1 MELDAHYYAIA
12 YGHELIVSNKNDEIE
27 CTFSTRD
34 NKHIKAILTTLA
46 HPNIFI
52 FHDGMGIYLC
62 NWRAREFVLLRT
74 RRLVRK
80 MMLIGS
86 YVIYTSE
93 TTTSKRINIGTIP
106 EMLKDFSTY
115 DGLPGTNFV
124 VLPNGKLVIAGEKSM
139 YLYDFKTYVEA
150 FSSTERI
157 KDITLF
163 DKSHLVA
170 FVGNSFFRL
179 NRIFNIETMK
189 PASSLLLSKQLVTV
203 LPRRGLLRIERVL
216 NKQQWNDKVIGE
228 SYWIEDEN
236 VIKSSVDT

>member
-1 MELDAHYYAIA
+1 
-12 YGHELIVSNKNDEIE
+12 
-27 CTFSTRD
+27 
-34 NKHIKAILTTLA
+34 
-46 HPNIFI
+46 
-52 FHDGMGIYLC
+52 
-62 NWRAREFVLLRT
+62 
-74 RRLVRK
+74 
-80 MMLIGS
+80 
-86 YVIYTSE
+86 
-93 TTTSKRINIGTIP
+93 
-106 EMLKDFSTY
+106 MLKDFSTY